1 LDVIIPPECYGSAP
15 KFYRYSHVLDA
26 SAHMPRIRKLQ
37 LHRNDG
43 RNDVKHIVKIFSESA
58 PNLTHLELAA
68 SLPYEEPIS
77 FPSLF
82 GLEVPKLRVLKVR
95 GVEGWPEIVGANLTR
110 ITINYFLIPRVLKRC
125 IPYSPNLKI
134 LKFQSIWDLD
144 DLDFTAWQRIAL
156 PPGIHL
162 VVQDSRMCPR
172 IIALFALPRDGHL
185 RVRPSVYSISNKPSL
200 SYVLPTEIS
209 HLHNLRTLTRLHIK
223 AHIDVGVALEL
234 KCFMLDQPAFDVNVK
249 YTLESRTMMGQRASS
264 VMWFL
269 GNLHQVVLR
278 RVEEL
283 RMEGFIGSLEPQG
296 TEFLTFLKGMPALT
310 KLITTDGNEETLRS
324 ALDSLGCR
332 VVVVRAEL

>member
-1 LDVIIPPECYGSAP
+1 LNP
-15 KFYRYSHVLDA
+15 SH
-26 SAHMPRIRKLQ
+26 
-37 LHRNDG
+37 
-43 RNDVKHIVKIFSESA
+43 
-58 PNLTHLELAA
+58 
-68 SLPYEEPIS
+68 
-77 FPSLF
+77 
-82 GLEVPKLRVLKVR
+82 VPKLRVLKVR
-95 GVEGWPEIVGANLTR
+95 GVEGWPEIVGTNLTR
-110 ITINYFLIPRVLKRC
+110 ITLNYSFIPRVLKRC
-125 IPYSPNLKI
+125 IPYSPHLKVLKI
-134 LKFQSIWDLD
+134 QSIWNLD
-144 DLDFTAWQRIAL
+144 DLDLTAWQRIAL

-162 VVQDSRMCPR
+162 VVQGSRICPR

-209 HLHNLRTLTRLHIK
+209 HLRNLRTLTRLHIK

-234 KCFMLDQPAFDVNVK
+234 KCFRLDQPAFDVNVK
-249 YTLESRTMMGQRASS
+249 YTLEGRTMMGQRASS